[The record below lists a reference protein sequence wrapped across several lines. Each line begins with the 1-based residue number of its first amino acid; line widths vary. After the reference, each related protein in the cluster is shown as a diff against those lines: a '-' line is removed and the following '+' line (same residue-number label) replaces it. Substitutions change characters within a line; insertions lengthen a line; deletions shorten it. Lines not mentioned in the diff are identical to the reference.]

1 MSRYPGSYYYGWG
14 TDWVSDLT
22 STNSNN
28 WGTVFKVRTPS
39 WNGQTVTTPG
49 GYAYMCS
56 GCAQNSAYR
65 GAVVGEVTISVTRSS
80 LGFTASI
87 TVGSVP
93 SGYSV
98 FDVNM
103 FLGYSYPSNAP
114 GSWKPKPNT
123 SALPPSASSFTV
135 TSSAALP
142 FSTGYYVGCT
152 LYVALHYV
160 SSRPCTLQQT
170 PCTGRR

>member
-1 MSRYPGSYYYGWG
+1 G

-103 FLGYSYPSNAP
+103 FLG
-114 GSWKPKPNT
+114 
-123 SALPPSASSFTV
+123 ASSFTV

-142 FSTGYYVGCT
+142 FSTGYYDGCT